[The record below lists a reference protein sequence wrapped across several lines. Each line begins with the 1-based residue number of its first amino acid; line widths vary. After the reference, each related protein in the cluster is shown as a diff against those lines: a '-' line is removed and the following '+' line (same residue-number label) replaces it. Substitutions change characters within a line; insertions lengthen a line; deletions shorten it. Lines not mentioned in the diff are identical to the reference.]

1 MKSGWLF
8 SVGLALFVTA
18 CAETDAGITTA
29 VKSRL
34 AADDTVKARNINVDT
49 RDGAVT
55 LTGEVE
61 TSAEEA
67 HALQIARATDGVTT
81 VVDRITIVP
90 SSSAGMSMPSGA
102 GLGAAVNDA
111 TITAS
116 VKSKLL
122 ADPDTAGLRIDVD
135 TKDRMVTLTGEVKTA
150 AEKSEAL
157 QIARDTDGVN
167 SVTDRLTVR
176 AN

>member
-1 MKSGWLF
+1 MKSGWLL

-29 VKSRL
+29 VKTKL

-49 RDGAVT
+49 MNGTVT
-55 LTGEVE
+55 LTGEVR
-61 TSAEEA
+61 SMDEEA
-67 HALQIARATDGVTT
+67 QALQIARGTDGVTS
-81 VVDRITIVP
+81 VVDQITVVP
-90 SSSAGMSMPSGA
+90 SSSAGMTLPSGA
-102 GLGAAVNDA
+102 DIGAAANDA
-111 TITAS
+111 TITAT
-116 VKSKLL
+116 VKSKLM
-122 ADPDTAGLRIDVD
+122 ADPDTSALRIDVD
-135 TKDRMVTLTGEVKTA
+135 TKDRMVTLTGEVKSA

-157 QIARDTDGVN
+157 QIARETDGVT

>member
-29 VKSRL
+29 VKAKL
-34 AADDTVKARNINVDT
+34 AADDTVKANNINVDT

-55 LTGEVE
+55 LTGEVR
-61 TSAEEA
+61 TMDEEST
-67 HALQIARATDGVTT
+67 ALRIARATDGVRS
-81 VVDRITIVP
+81 VVDQITVVP
-90 SSSAGMSMPSGA
+90 SSSAGMTLPSGA
-102 GLGAAVNDA
+102 NIGSAANDA

-116 VKSKLL
+116 VKSKLA
-122 ADPDTAGLRIDVD
+122 ADPDTSALRIDVD
-135 TKDRMVTLTGEVKTA
+135 TKDRMVTLSGEVKSA
-150 AEKSEAL
+150 AEKTEAM
-157 QIARDTDGVN
+157 QIARDTDGVV